1 MRRLFLFEWNE
12 DAAKARAELL
22 RADGWEVECESADIA
37 RGVERAAAWGP
48 DVVVLDL
55 FLKASRSQE
64 AAAALASRSATRDI
78 PVVVVDGAPAVTER
92 MLARNQAAVATT
104 SFDLP
109 SVLAELVP
117 AEN

>member
-12 DAAKARAELL
+12 DAAAARAELL
-22 RADGWEVECESADIA
+22 GADGWEVERESADVSH
-37 RGVERAAAWGP
+37 GVEQAAAWEP

-55 FLKASRSQE
+55 FFKASRSQE

-78 PVVVVDGAPAVTER
+78 PVVVVDGARAVTER
-92 MLARNQAAVATT
+92 MLARGQATIATT

-109 SVLAELVP
+109 SALAELVP
-117 AEN
+117 AEE

>member
-12 DAAKARAELL
+12 DAAAARAELL
-22 RADGWEVECESADIA
+22 GADGWEVERESADVA
-37 RGVERAAAWGP
+37 HGVERAAAWEP

-55 FLKASRSQE
+55 FFKASRSQE

-92 MLARNQAAVATT
+92 MLARGQATIATT

-117 AEN
+117 PEE